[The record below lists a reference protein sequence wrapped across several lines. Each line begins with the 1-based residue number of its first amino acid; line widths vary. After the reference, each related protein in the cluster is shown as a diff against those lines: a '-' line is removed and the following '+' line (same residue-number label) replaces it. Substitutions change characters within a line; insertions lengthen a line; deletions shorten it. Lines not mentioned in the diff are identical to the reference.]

1 MSKLIVGNFKMNMTL
16 QDIAQYIRYIN
27 SINFNPN
34 KNEVVI
40 CPSYIYIPYLNNNPK
55 FKVGS
60 QDVSI
65 NEKGAYTGEVSAMQL
80 KELNTKYS
88 ILGHS
93 DRRKCFGE
101 TENIINK
108 KIKQCI
114 NNNIKPIVCIGESK
128 EERLM
133 MKTEQVLRRSI
144 LDLLRNFNKEELN
157 DVIIAYEPIWAI
169 GTGVLPTVKEIE
181 EAANII
187 RNQVSVEFTSQAAKN
202 LKLLYG
208 GSVNTQNCKQFLGAN
223 GINGLL
229 VGGASLKADE
239 FAKICNS

>member
-1 MSKLIVGNFKMNMTL
+1 MNMTL

-169 GTGVLPTVKEIE
+169 GTGIIPTIKEIE
-181 EAANII
+181 ETAYYIKDLVRSAYKVDIK
-187 RNQVSVEFTSQAAKN
+187 V
-202 LKLLYG
+202 LYG
-208 GSVNTQNCKQFLGAN
+208 GSVNLKDMDKFIGLAN
-223 GINGLL
+223 EDGYLI
-229 VGGASLKADE
+229 GGASIDAEE
-239 FAKICNS
+239 FAKIVELIS

>member
-1 MSKLIVGNFKMNMTL
+1 MNMTL

-169 GTGVLPTVKEIE
+169 GTGIIPTIKEIE
-181 EAANII
+181 ETAYYIKDLVRSAYKVDIK
-187 RNQVSVEFTSQAAKN
+187 V
-202 LKLLYG
+202 LYG
-208 GSVNTQNCKQFLGAN
+208 GSVNLKDMDKFIGLAN
-223 GINGLL
+223 VDGYLI
-229 VGGASLKADE
+229 GGASIDAEE
-239 FAKICNS
+239 FAKIVELIS